1 MTKPRKK
8 ADKMAPANERGHL
21 KIESMNGRSKEQL
34 VAEAI
39 TQPQV
44 LAAHTILNL
53 NPQLAELDLATLT
66 VEIKTQCKQ
75 ASAGDLSKIE
85 GMLVAQSLTL
95 DALFN
100 RLIARAMANSQEGYL
115 NAAESYFRLALRAQN
130 QARAT
135 GETLGALKN
144 PPGVAFVRQ
153 ANIAHGP
160 QQINNGPPAAASG
173 ASHARETENQPTKL
187 LEQTNGERLDFG
199 ATIATTSADTSL
211 EAVGAL
217 DRTEND
223 RG

>member
-1 MTKPRKK
+1 
-8 ADKMAPANERGHL
+8 
-21 KIESMNGRSKEQL
+21 MNGRSKEQL

-44 LAAHTILNL
+44 LAAHTILHL
-53 NPQLAELDLATLT
+53 NPQLEQLDLTTLIA
-66 VEIKTQCKQ
+66 EIKGQCKQ

-100 RLIARAMANSQEGYL
+100 KLIARAMANSEAGYL
-115 NAAESYFRLALRAQN
+115 NATETYLRLALRAQS

-135 GETLGALKN
+135 GESLGALKN

-160 QQINNGPPAAASG
+160 QQVNNVQKPAALS
-173 ASHARETENQPTKL
+173 ASHARETENPPSKL
-187 LEQTNGERLDFG
+187 LEQTNGERLEFG
-199 ATIATTSADTSL
+199 AKGSTSAVHTTL
-211 EAVGAL
+211 ETVAAVNG
-217 DRTEND
+217 TKND
-223 RG
+223 RR